1 MERATGRRARLILLA
16 LMLLF
21 GAMMAALSIARYR
34 GYNTAM
40 EDLGNMAQAIWS
52 GTQGRPL
59 LFTYFCHP
67 VSRLGLHAE
76 LIYLLIVPL
85 YALFPSPTT
94 LLILQAAIF
103 VAGAWPLYHLARRRL
118 ESEAAAMAVVL
129 IYLLYPLAE
138 NAVLFD
144 FHADT
149 LAMPLF
155 FFALEALD
163 REDERAYFLW
173 IALALVSKVYVAY
186 AVALLGGLLFLRGKR
201 RVGALTVAVAV
212 AWGAVAFFLIRPWF
226 AARYGLPVQ
235 SYDNYAAYYF
245 GQTLALLGETWAERL
260 LMGLL
265 ILLPLL
271 PALRVAPWE
280 VLAVAAS
287 IAPVLLS
294 SGPGPRYS
302 YKYHHFALSVP
313 FVVMAVLAAAERMRR
328 RRSRVGT
335 MPAWSLFLVTTL
347 IITAGLNV
355 ELSDT
360 PLSPAFWK
368 AEPGHG
374 MDAWKYGRT
383 ERDAVKDA
391 FVAQIPDEAALFATN
406 FLAPHVANR
415 ETLCTMLPPAPPPP
429 DDYRARLMSVD
440 YALFDALFDYNVSQP
455 VTGLVTIPNT
465 YLARYLTHAEWSV
478 VAVDDGL
485 VLLKRGATEAERLPQ
500 TITHTVAAQP
510 AAPQADFG
518 EGVALLGAEVE
529 PRGGRRFAWQITW
542 LGETEGTSRP
552 RLFAVSRLA
561 GPGET
566 RILHLPMTDLY
577 PTTAWQ
583 AGEQIT
589 ERFEVVLPDRLPPG
603 SYEVW
608 LGLYRM
614 DDPFACAT
622 DARSRVGDE
631 VLIARIEVP

>member
-1 MERATGRRARLILLA
+1 MERAAGRRTRLILLA

-21 GAMMAALSIARYR
+21 GVMMAALSIARYR

-52 GTQGRPL
+52 GTQGKPL

-85 YALFPSPTT
+85 YALFPSPAT
-94 LLILQAAIF
+94 LLILQAALF
-103 VAGAWPLYHLARRRL
+103 AAGAWPLYHLAQRRL
-118 ESEAAAMAVVL
+118 ESEAAALAVVL

-155 FFALEALD
+155 FFALDALD
-163 REDERAYFLW
+163 RERERAYFLW

-201 RVGALTVAVAV
+201 RVGALTAAGAVI
-212 AWGAVAFFLIRPWF
+212 WGALAFFLIRPWF

-313 FVVMAVLAAAERMRR
+313 FVVIAVLVAAERLRR
-328 RRSRVGT
+328 QRSHVGA
-335 MPAWSLFLVTTL
+335 MPAWSLFLMTMLVM
-347 IITAGLNV
+347 TAGLNV

-360 PLSPAFWK
+360 PLSPSFWK

-391 FVAQIPDEAALFATN
+391 FVAQIPDGAALFATN
-406 FLAPHVANR
+406 FLAPHAANR

-429 DDYRARLMSVD
+429 DDYEARLMSVD

-465 YLARYLTHAEWSV
+465 YLARYLSRPEWSV
-478 VAVDDGL
+478 VAADDGL
-485 VLLKRGATEAERLPQ
+485 VLLRREAPAAERLPQ
-500 TITHTVAAQP
+500 TITHTMAPAP
-510 AAPQADFG
+510 AAPMAEFG
-518 EGVALLGAEVE
+518 EGLSLVGAEVV
-529 PRGGRRFAWQITW
+529 PLDGRRFEWRVTW
-542 LGETEGTSRP
+542 DSRHDGDRFP
-552 RLFAVSRLA
+552 RLLAVSRLA
-561 GPGET
+561 GPAEM
-566 RILHLPMTDLY
+566 RVLHLPMTDLY

-589 ERFEVVLPDRLPPG
+589 ERFEVILPDRLPSG

-614 DDPFACAT
+614 DDPFAYAT
-622 DARSRVGDE
+622 DARSRIGDE